1 LENPVWLTIRSG
13 KDAGRKV
20 SLGAE
25 GLTIGRE
32 GGGCD
37 LVLADSRVS
46 RRHASLEPRAGSRA
60 ALLDLGSGNGT
71 FVDGRRA
78 PSALLE
84 GGEQIQIGD
93 TVLSFSLDEPPDAPR
108 ETVIGARQ
116 ASRTQSSFHRL
127 VLRRS
132 RRATIASVAAMLA
145 AIVTGGL
152 FAAGVFSAGGT
163 DEAVQRVV
171 RAAAPSTVM
180 IEGLTDGRSV
190 ETGTGWVLDA
200 RAGLIV
206 TNAHVVNPAQSFR
219 VWAGKDRRDAR
230 IVGVAPCEDLA
241 VLRVAKTAGLRSI
254 PLGKQSS
261 LQLGETVV
269 ALGFPSNASLEPSLT
284 STTGVVS
291 VVRSAYREAALDVPH
306 YPNVVQ
312 TDAAINR
319 GSSGG
324 PLLNLDGRLVG
335 VNSAGRS
342 VAPDG
347 AVVQGQ
353 NYAIGVDRVRN
364 VTAMLQAGRSIGWIG
379 AGFQYPTSAELSDPG
394 RGSGLRIGPP
404 VAGTAAARA
413 DLGSAGELLVALDG
427 NRIGDTLTSYCDAI
441 GAMPSGRTVALSV
454 IEPGQSRP
462 RTVRLRLE

>member
-1 LENPVWLTIRSG
+1 MWLTIRSG
-13 KDAGRKV
+13 RDAGKKLA
-20 SLGAE
+20 LGAE

-32 GGGCD
+32 GGDCD
-37 LVLADSRVS
+37 LVLADNRVS
-46 RRHASLEPRAGSRA
+46 RRHASLEPRADGRV
-60 ALLDLGSGNGT
+60 ALLDLDSGNGT

-78 PSALLE
+78 PSAALE

-93 TVLSFSLDEPPDAPR
+93 TVLTYTLDEPPDVPR
-108 ETVIGARQ
+108 GTVIGERLV
-116 ASRTQSSFHRL
+116 SRTQSSFHRL

-132 RRATIASVAAMLA
+132 RRATIASVAAMVA
-145 AIVTGGL
+145 VIVTGGL
-152 FAAGVFSAGGT
+152 FVAGVFSGGGT

-180 IEGLTDGRSV
+180 IEGLTGGRSV

-200 RAGLIV
+200 RAGLLV
-206 TNAHVVNPAQSFR
+206 TNAHVVNPAQSFK
-219 VWAGKDRRDAR
+219 VWVGKDRRDAR

-241 VLRVAKTAGLRSI
+241 VLRVAKTAGLRTL

-269 ALGFPSNASLEPSLT
+269 ALGFPANASLEPSLT

-319 GSSGG
+319 GNSGG

-353 NYAIGVDRVRN
+353 NYAIGVDRMRN
-364 VTAMLQAGRSIGWIG
+364 VAAILRTGRSIGWIG
-379 AGFQYPTSAELSDPG
+379 AGFQYPSSAEVTDPG
-394 RGSGLRIGPP
+394 RQPGLRIGPP

-413 DLGSAGELLVALDG
+413 GLGSGGELLAALDG
-427 NRIGDTLTSYCDAI
+427 SRIGDTLASYCDAV
-441 GAMPSGRTVALSV
+441 GTMPSGKTVALSV
-454 IEPGQSRP
+454 IGPGRTRP